1 MGNIK
6 KKLAVLA
13 TTLAVTFTGLVP
25 VQAMPI
31 VPVER
36 SSVETPAT
44 DVQWRRDDRR
54 HFNDRRHY
62 RRPHHREGYYNGHR
76 GYRDR
81 RPGYRQHNGLWFP
94 LAAFAAGS
102 IIGGAASQPHR
113 VSPGRYSQSHYA
125 WCENRYKTYRASDNT
140 FVANSRGERL
150 SCNSP
155 Y

>member
-36 SSVETPAT
+36 SSVETQAT

-62 RRPHHREGYYNGHR
+62 RRQHHREGYYNGHR

-102 IIGGAASQPHR
+102 IIGGAAAQPHR